1 MNNGKEDNEQSYSE
15 YVTIQNNRKL
25 INFFKNGASVDN
37 IVEIISLQ
45 MGVSMGINFMPMIKD
60 VKYENGK
67 VTYTDIYGGTGELS
81 LDTGDMYITMTPNKT
96 NSIEE
101 LTGQSFNSMVV
112 DPMGNDIMT
121 HSDFLNQLEETFQED
136 MEVQTLANSSNV
148 ESYLELLVSM
158 KDTLNDKIE
167 QLEDSDLKWSLSDY
181 LLYVDTTCF

>member
-1 MNNGKEDNEQSYSE
+1 
-15 YVTIQNNRKL
+15 
-25 INFFKNGASVDN
+25 
-37 IVEIISLQ
+37 
-45 MGVSMGINFMPMIKD
+45 
-60 VKYENGK
+60 
-67 VTYTDIYGGTGELS
+67 
-81 LDTGDMYITMTPNKT
+81 
-96 NSIEE
+96 
-101 LTGQSFNSMVV
+101 MVV